1 MVLVETRGTAPSIGL
16 GSPLEVNPV
25 GFGLKE
31 MIQEARTSVEEVS
44 VQDAHEGLRTGAVH
58 MLIDVREPFEW
69 DKGHISDAVNVPRGL
84 LELRADP
91 ESPVTDSELSGNKDA
106 RVIVYCTK
114 APSARSMLAA
124 QTLGRMGYSNVAALR
139 GGLEEWK
146 AAGLPAE

>member
-1 MVLVETRGTAPSIGL
+1 MA
-16 GSPLEVNPV
+16 
-25 GFGLKE
+25 FGLKE
-31 MIQEARTSVEEVS
+31 MIQEARASVEEVS
-44 VQDAHEGLRTGAVH
+44 VEDAHEGLRTGDLH

-69 DKGHISDAVNVPRGL
+69 DKGHITGAVNLPRGL

-91 ESPVTDSELSGNKDA
+91 ESPVTNPDLSENRDA
-106 RVIVYCTK
+106 RVILYCTK

-124 QTLGRMGYSNVAALR
+124 QTLGRMGFSNVAALR

>member
-1 MVLVETRGTAPSIGL
+1 MA
-16 GSPLEVNPV
+16 
-25 GFGLKE
+25 FGLMQ
-31 MIQEARTSVEEVS
+31 MIQEARASVKEVS
-44 VQDAHEGLRTGAVH
+44 VEDAHEGLRTGDVH

-91 ESPVTDSELSGNKDA
+91 ESPVTNPDLSENRDA
-106 RVIVYCTK
+106 RVILYCTK

>member
-1 MVLVETRGTAPSIGL
+1 MV
-16 GSPLEVNPV
+16 
-25 GFGLKE
+25 FGLKE
-31 MIQEARTSVEEVS
+31 MIQEARASVQEVS
-44 VQDAHEGLRTGAVH
+44 VQDAHEGQRSGEVH
-58 MLIDVREPFEW
+58 MLIDVREPWEW
-69 DKGHISDAVNVPRGL
+69 DKGHIADAVSIPRGL

-91 ESPVTDSELSGNKDA
+91 ESPVTDPELSGNKDA

-139 GGLEEWK
+139 GGLDEWN

>member
-1 MVLVETRGTAPSIGL
+1 MS
-16 GSPLEVNPV
+16 
-25 GFGLKE
+25 FGLKE
-31 MIQEARTSVEEVS
+31 MVQEARASVEEVS
-44 VQDAHEGLRTGAVH
+44 VQDAHEGMRAGTVH

-69 DKGHISDAVNVPRGL
+69 DKAHLPDAVNVPRGL

-91 ESPVTDSELSGNKDA
+91 ESPVTNPELSGDKDA

-139 GGLEEWK
+139 GGLEEWQS
-146 AAGLPAE
+146 AGLPSE

>member
-1 MVLVETRGTAPSIGL
+1 MS
-16 GSPLEVNPV
+16 
-25 GFGLKE
+25 FGLKE
-31 MIQEARTSVEEVS
+31 MVQEARASVEEVS
-44 VQDAHEGLRTGAVH
+44 VQDAHEGMRDGTVH

-69 DKGHISDAVNVPRGL
+69 DKGHLPDAVNVPRGL

-91 ESPVTDSELSGNKDA
+91 ESPVTNPDLSGNKDA

-139 GGLEEWK
+139 GGLEEWQS
-146 AAGLPAE
+146 AGLPSE